1 MSEKIM
7 PWDRIDRSREN
18 WEIAKD
24 YLIMKSERKFE
35 LVHFKD
41 IIEKCADTSAT
52 EWWDKVI
59 PGYGSG
65 LWCPIYYAITVA
77 GGVRNSVL
85 VIHGAQ
91 SCVTAVRHFF
101 VLYVGGGGN
110 YYWGNPFTFVTTTDL
125 NERDNILGAPEK
137 LKKTLMEVDELHKP
151 EVIFVAPT
159 CGPGMIGEPIEEIID
174 DVKPELKYA
183 EEVVYLDLPGFK
195 AIDEGD
201 MMRLVTGEYWTAL
214 MPEPKQKIKGAI
226 NVIGDYRG
234 TYISEREGFKPNFP
248 STYDEINSILKAL
261 GLKLHVIV
269 PQSSLADIRRA
280 PEAEFNIVNCPMLAY
295 PICEEMEK
303 KFGIPWSPHVYP
315 LGREGI
321 TNYIMA
327 FAKHF
332 GKEKEAQKYIDEQ
345 WEKEGIEPL
354 WQEAKKLVKDK
365 TVLMDSAISMTS
377 VNRQMGYARM
387 LQELGVDPE
396 KIIFFNIGPSEI
408 LGRRE
413 GVEYF
418 MSTSVAGKPFNPKFL
433 WWPAP
438 HAIKLSPI
446 EVADWLGVKDSEIL
460 HLYGDLGWYTKAP
473 RWDASNIAQ
482 VQSSIHFRRRRN
494 VCQRSIF
501 FSGTKALL
509 RDTILAIKGAKRE
522 GKWSLYSRILGK
534 WPVPE
539 PAEIIESKKGISGE

>member
-1 MSEKIM
+1 MKETEKKATQEKQC
-7 PWDRIDRSREN
+7 PWDKVDRNLET
-18 WEIAKD
+18 WEIARD
-24 YLIMKSERKFE
+24 FLEMRKNKQFE
-35 LVHFKD
+35 LVSFKD
-41 IIEKCADTSAT
+41 IIEKCADTAAA
-52 EWWDKVI
+52 EWWEKVQ

-65 LWCPIYYAITVA
+65 LWCPIYYAISVA
-77 GGVRNSVL
+77 GGVRDAVV

-101 VLYVGGGGN
+101 ALYGGGGGGN
-110 YYWGNPFTFVTTTDL
+110 YYWGSPFTFAVSTDL

-137 LKKTLMEVDELHKP
+137 LKKTLLEVDEIHKP

-159 CGPGMIGEPIEEIID
+159 CGPGMIGEPIEEVIE
-174 DVKPELKYA
+174 DVKGDLKHA
-183 EEVVYLDLPGFK
+183 KECVYLDLPGFK

-201 MMRLVTGEYWTAL
+201 MMRETATGYWTEL
-214 MPEPKQKIKGAI
+214 MHEPKKKVKGGV

-234 TYISEREGFKPNFP
+234 TSWEEKDCFKTNFP
-248 STYDEINSILKAL
+248 TTFDEIGGILKAL
-261 GLKLHVIV
+261 DLKLHVTV
-269 PQSSLADIRRA
+269 PQSSLEDIRRA

-295 PICEEMEK
+295 PICEEMEE

-315 LGREGI
+315 LGKEGI
-321 TNYIMA
+321 TSFIMA

-332 GKEKEAQKYIDEQ
+332 GKEKQAQALIDEK
-345 WEKEGIEPL
+345 WKEIEPL
-354 WQEAKKLVKDK
+354 WEKAKELIKGK

-377 VNRQMGYARM
+377 VNRQLGYARM
-387 LQELGVDPE
+387 LQEMGAKDIV
-396 KIIFFNIGPSEI
+396 FFNIMPSEI

-413 GVEYF
+413 GVEYYL
-418 MSTSVAGKPFNPKFL
+418 TTTAAGEPFNPQFL

-446 EVADWLGVKDSEIL
+446 EVADFLGLKDDEIL

-501 FSGTKALL
+501 FSGTRGLL
-509 RDTILAIKGAKRE
+509 VDIINAIEGTKRKGH
-522 GKWSLYSRILGK
+522 WTLYSRILGK
-534 WPVPE
+534 WPVPA
-539 PAEIIESKKGISGE
+539 PTA